1 MATAD
6 VDHGIEPCY
15 FPGPFALSGAAR
27 EFPLAL
33 SGGWP
38 LERRQPCISQSFLPG
53 RTQLA
58 RLVAA
63 GSVGNITALA
73 DYIRRFLR
81 YTHRTY

>member
-15 FPGPFALSGAAR
+15 FPGSFALSGAAR

-33 SGGWP
+33 SGGGRSNEGSP
-38 LERRQPCISQSFLPG
+38 AFSQSFLPG

-58 RLVAA
+58 RLVAP
-63 GSVGNITALA
+63 ALLV
-73 DYIRRFLR
+73 I
-81 YTHRTY
+81 